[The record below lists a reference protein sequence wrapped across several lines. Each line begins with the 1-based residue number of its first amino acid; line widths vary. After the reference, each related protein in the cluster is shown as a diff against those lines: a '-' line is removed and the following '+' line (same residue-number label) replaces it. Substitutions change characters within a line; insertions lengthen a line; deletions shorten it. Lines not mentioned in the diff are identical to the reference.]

1 MDPNQSNLNVEDSVK
16 EVLKTLPPVLR
27 AYVSQRR
34 YVPVVQSLV
43 RTYNLRVDQGG
54 VLEREILFLL
64 MGIENPD
71 EFIDAL
77 VVEGSIPKQ
86 TVNNIVQDVNTQI
99 FVPLRAEERGNVGQT
114 LKPSVPP
121 SESQSHFH
129 LQNKIAPP
137 PRPAGPPVSRPALRE
152 ALASVVDSS
161 KLLEDHEEPHIEL
174 GKKPVPARQAAPPP
188 QNLPGQMPPVQP
200 PPLSKPNVPSGP
212 VAPRIVPPGGRAA
225 PVSGAA
231 IGIPPAPK
239 VAPPLPKPEIPTS
252 YSVDPYREPIDEP
265 EK

>member
-1 MDPNQSNLNVEDSVK
+1 MDPNQSNLTVADSVK
-16 EVLKTLPPVLR
+16 EVLKTLPPILR
-27 AYVSQRR
+27 AYVSQQR
-34 YVPVVQSLV
+34 YVPVVKSLV

-54 VLEREILFLL
+54 VLEREVVFLL

-77 VVEGSIPKQ
+77 VVEGNIARQ
-86 TVNNIVQDVNTQI
+86 TVNNIVRDVNAQI
-99 FVPLRAEERGNVGQT
+99 FVPLRAEERGNIVQMFSPPAA
-114 LKPSVPP
+114 PSGP
-121 SESQSHFH
+121 QSHFH

-137 PRPAGPPVSRPALRE
+137 PRPAGVPPPVASPSRPALRE
-152 ALASVVDSS
+152 ALASAVDSS

-174 GKKPVPARQAAPPP
+174 EKKPAPPP
-188 QNLPGQMPPVQP
+188 NLPGQMPPVPP
-200 PPLSKPNVPSGP
+200 PPLPKPNVLSGP
-212 VAPRIVPPGGRAA
+212 VVPRIIPPGQRAA

-239 VAPPLPKPEIPTS
+239 VAPPPPKPEIPTS
-252 YSVDPYREPIDEP
+252 YSVDPYREPIDEQ